1 MGERLVEQMKL
12 EPAQTH
18 LPIGFLDEDPAL
30 RGRTIHGVP
39 VLGGLDDLNAIA
51 SEYRPDTLVIA
62 IASIGRSRVRE
73 LEALCRELGLSLG
86 VLPTLSDILNTASSR
101 VEVNPVTE
109 VDLLGRQ
116 AMVTDEAAIRQLV
129 EGSTVLVTGAG
140 GSIGFE
146 LTRQLSRYGPRR
158 LVLLDRDESALQS
171 TQLALEGHGLL
182 DSDDI
187 VLADIRDAPWINEV
201 FETVRPQLVF
211 HAAALKHLPMLE
223 RYPNEA
229 WKTNIVGTRNI
240 ISAGQR
246 SGVEVLVN
254 ISTDK
259 AADPISVLGQTK
271 LVTEFLTW
279 QANECGDSGATQSRF
294 MSVRF
299 GNVLGSRG
307 SVLTIFQR
315 QVANGECVTVTDP
328 EVTRYFMTI
337 QEAVHLV
344 LQAAVIGKGGETLVL
359 DMGDPVQILDV
370 ARQAIARSGRDVP
383 IQFTGLRKGE
393 KMHEVLVG
401 KKETNHAGPH
411 PSIVHISRSAEDL
424 ESLRDLPDY
433 FIEGLGL
440 IDD

>member
-1 MGERLVEQMKL
+1 
-12 EPAQTH
+12 
-18 LPIGFLDEDPAL
+18 
-30 RGRTIHGVP
+30 
-39 VLGGLDDLNAIA
+39 
-51 SEYRPDTLVIA
+51 
-62 IASIGRSRVRE
+62 
-73 LEALCRELGLSLG
+73 
-86 VLPTLSDILNTASSR
+86 
-101 VEVNPVTE
+101 
-109 VDLLGRQ
+109 
-116 AMVTDEAAIRQLV
+116 
-129 EGSTVLVTGAG
+129 
-140 GSIGFE
+140 
-146 LTRQLSRYGPRR
+146 
-158 LVLLDRDESALQS
+158 
-171 TQLALEGHGLL
+171 
-182 DSDDI
+182 
-187 VLADIRDAPWINEV
+187 
-201 FETVRPQLVF
+201 
-211 HAAALKHLPMLE
+211 MLE

-229 WKTNIVGTRNI
+229 CKTNIVGTRNI
-240 ISAGQR
+240 IEAGQR

-259 AADPISVLGQTK
+259 AADPVSVLGQTK

-279 QANECGDSGATQSRF
+279 QATQCDDSGAAQPRF

-315 QVANGECVTVTDP
+315 QVANGGCVTVTDP

-401 KKETNHAGPH
+401 KQETNHPGPH

-440 IDD
+440 IDGE